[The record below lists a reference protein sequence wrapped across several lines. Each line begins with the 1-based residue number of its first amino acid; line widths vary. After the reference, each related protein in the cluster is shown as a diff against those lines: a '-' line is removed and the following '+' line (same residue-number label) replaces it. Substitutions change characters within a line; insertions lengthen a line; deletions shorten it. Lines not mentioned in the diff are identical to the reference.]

1 MVLLG
6 GGGAKISIAGAN
18 GPRSDIASNAQVGVG
33 WWRRREQKRRRRRR
47 LRRRLG
53 NGESNNKEAVL

>member
-1 MVLLG
+1 MLLG